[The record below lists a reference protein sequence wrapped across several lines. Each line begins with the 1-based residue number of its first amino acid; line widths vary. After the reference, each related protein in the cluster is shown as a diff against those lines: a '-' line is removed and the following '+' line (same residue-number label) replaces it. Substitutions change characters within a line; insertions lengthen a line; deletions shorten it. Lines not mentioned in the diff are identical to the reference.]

1 MFTTKMF
8 KKIVRVLMKSDSI
21 HEMKKEKT
29 KMKIVVEKKN
39 ISEQPAIRLKTG
51 YVLICVIVP

>member
-1 MFTTKMF
+1 MF

-29 KMKIVVEKKN
+29 KMKIVLEKKN